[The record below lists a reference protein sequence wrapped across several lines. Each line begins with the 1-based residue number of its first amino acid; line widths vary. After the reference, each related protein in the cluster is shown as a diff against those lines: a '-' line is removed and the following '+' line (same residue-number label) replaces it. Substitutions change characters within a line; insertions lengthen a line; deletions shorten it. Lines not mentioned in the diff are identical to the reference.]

1 MCFDIGGLD
10 VAPRSEAEDDA
21 GLLAEDLAIVLP
33 RLKVFLNDLVHCT
46 GVMLNL
52 LAGAGTHYR
61 GQACD
66 LKTGLPVAAT
76 AGGLLFCRPSAAAA
90 ESILREGTA
99 AQNEQISELPS
110 SYRTPSKPSLSGRLA
125 EPDMCARCEEL
136 DKKITHYRELAARVR
151 DPLLTEGVEKLVE
164 EMEAQKVAL
173 HPEQQ
178 K

>member
-1 MCFDIGGLD
+1 
-10 VAPRSEAEDDA
+10 
-21 GLLAEDLAIVLP
+21 
-33 RLKVFLNDLVHCT
+33 
-46 GVMLNL
+46 MLNPWL
-52 LAGAGTHYR
+52 VLGLIVEVN
-61 GQACD
+61 GQAWRP
-66 LKTGLPVAAT
+66 KTGLPVAA
-76 AGGLLFCRPSAAAA
+76 LLAAFCFAAQVPL
-90 ESILREGTA
+90 IMRDGTA